1 MKLELSDKQWSDI
14 VICLLNEATRI
25 DLSRKQND
33 KVSTLVKRYSNL
45 ASHIHTEQKNEKI

>member
-33 KVSTLVKRYSNL
+33 KVSTLVKRYSNIQ
-45 ASHIHTEQKNEKI
+45 SC